1 MLAIDAVRDPH
12 GFFANLRD
20 YDPVFWSER
29 HRGYILTSFEQVSNA
44 FRDPALSAA
53 APMKGFRQ
61 RLGEERRQAM
71 ARALS
76 LLDGWMLMND
86 PPEHTRLREPVRRSF
101 GPQVARALVPK
112 IEAQVDR
119 LLDSLEDGDDL
130 VEAFAHPLPAMVI
143 CDLLGVE
150 EQDRAFLGDWTKDFA
165 KLIYGA
171 SSKDEGYVDIVSR
184 AGNAFHEKLTPLIRK
199 RMANPDDTLLSRL
212 IETSGDEEWT
222 EAELLGACSMLLF
235 AGHDTTA
242 IFIASAAHVLMG
254 DPGAKRRF
262 LDEPAIRDS
271 AIEELLRVEGPSKT
285 FPRVALETH
294 ERGGHVI
301 KAGAP
306 LWLAVLG
313 ANHDP
318 ETFTDPDTLNLG
330 RDPNPHIGFGGG
342 IHFCAGATLART
354 EAKIAIQR
362 LLERFPDLSP
372 ASDNVTWNRAVI
384 DRSLT
389 ALPVRLS

>member
-1 MLAIDAVRDPH
+1 MLTIDAVRDPH
-12 GFFANLRD
+12 GFFAKLRD
-20 YDPVFWSER
+20 CDPVFWSER
-29 HRGYILTSFEQVSNA
+29 HRGYILTSYEQVSNA

-53 APMKGFRQ
+53 APMKSFRQ
-61 RLGEERRQAM
+61 RLGDERREAM

-86 PPEHTRLREPVRRSF
+86 PPQHARLREPVRRSF
-101 GPQVARALVPK
+101 GPQVARSLIPR

-119 LLDSLEDGDDL
+119 LLDNLEDGDDL
-130 VEAFAHPLPAMVI
+130 VDTFAHPLPAMVI
-143 CDLLGVE
+143 CDLLGIDE
-150 EQDRAFLGDWTKDFA
+150 KDRAFLSGWTKAFA
-165 KLIYGA
+165 KLVYGA
-171 SSKDEGYVDIVSR
+171 SSKGEGYVDIVSR
-184 AGNAFHEKLTPLIRK
+184 AGNEFHEKLLPLIRK
-199 RMANPDDTLLSRL
+199 RVAEPDDTLLSRL
-212 IETSGDEEWT
+212 IETTRDEGWT
-222 EAELLGACSMLLF
+222 NTELLGTCSMLLF

-242 IFIASAAHVLMG
+242 SFIASAAHVLMC
-254 DPGAKRRF
+254 DEDARRRF
-262 LDEPAIRDS
+262 LCDPAIRDS

-294 ERGGHVI
+294 ERGGHVV
-301 KAGAP
+301 KAGVP

-318 ETFTDPDTLNLG
+318 DVFSNPDMLDLG

-354 EAKIAIQR
+354 EARIALQR
-362 LLERFPDLSP
+362 LYERFPDISP
-372 ASDNVTWNRAVI
+372 ASDTVKWNRAII

-389 ALPVRLS
+389 ALPVRLD

>member
-1 MLAIDAVRDPH
+1 MLALDAVRDPH
-12 GFFANLRD
+12 GFFARLREH
-20 YDPVFWSER
+20 DPVFWSER
-29 HRGYILTSFEQVSNA
+29 HRGYILTSHDQVSSA
-44 FRDPALSAA
+44 FRDQALSAA
-53 APMKGFRQ
+53 APMKGFRK

-71 ARALS
+71 ARALA

-101 GPQVARALVPK
+101 GPQVARASIPK

-119 LLDSLEDGDDL
+119 LLDGLQDGDDL

-150 EQDRAFLGDWTKDFA
+150 DEDRAFLGEWTKDFA

-171 SSKDEGYVDIVSR
+171 SSKDEGYVEIVSR
-184 AGNAFHEKLTPLIRK
+184 AGNEFHEKLTPLIRK
-199 RMANPDDTLLSRL
+199 RIADPDDTLLSRL
-212 IETSGDEEWT
+212 IETSRDEEWT

-242 IFIASAAHVLMG
+242 IFIASAAHVLMRGG
-254 DPGAKRRF
+254 DARRRF
-262 LDEPAIRDS
+262 LEDPGIADS

-285 FPRVALETH
+285 FPRVALESH

-301 KAGAP
+301 EAGAP

-318 ETFTDPDTLNLG
+318 DIFTDPETLDLA

-354 EAKIAIQR
+354 EAKIALRR
-362 LLERFPDLSP
+362 LFERFPDMSL
-372 ASDNVTWNRAVI
+372 ASESVTWNRAVI

-389 ALPVRLS
+389 ALPVRFS